1 MDKRD
6 LREAYEIVLADL
18 MSNCGGLPVGR
29 YDAKNGDKIFMYGIW
44 YIMETI
50 AIKAEKQEVLNEI
63 FLKNIDESEKRI
75 NGNK

>member
-29 YDAKNGDKIFMYGIW
+29 YDAKNGNKHFMYGIFT
-44 YIMETI
+44 IMEII
-50 AIKAEKQEVLNEI
+50 ATKAEKEEILNEI
-63 FLKNIDESEKRI
+63 FSKNMEESEIKA